1 MPLGYCNVCRARLR
15 LGRAT
20 CRGCGT
26 KKKRA
31 KLILSCVILAQLVTI
46 GVYAKFGGGR
56 PSGPRL
62 IADPRDLAT
71 PAVLLEKRP
80 PAGWVYYDTRDELI
94 GDTTHH
100 ARVLSRSDPTAG
112 LPGDH
117 GTTGVLELRASP
129 AYGRSA
135 VISMSPEVSADVVG
149 PCELRVQF
157 DDGPEAAFAAAAS
170 GGTGHLM
177 LSVADVDGFTGRLL
191 SAQTMSVSAR
201 VLGRPRLELSFMVG
215 GLSWR

>member
-1 MPLGYCNVCRARLR
+1 MPLGFCNVCRARLGF
-15 LGRAT
+15 GRAL

-46 GVYAKFGGGR
+46 GVYAKFGGGK
-56 PSGPRL
+56 PSGPQL
-62 IADPRDLAT
+62 VVDPRDLAT
-71 PAVLLEKRP
+71 PAVLLERRP
-80 PAGWVYYDTRDELI
+80 PAGWVYYETRDELI

-100 ARVLSRSDPTAG
+100 ARVLSRSDPMAG

-135 VISMSPEVSADVVG
+135 VVSLPPEVGVEVAG

-157 DDGPEAAFAAAAS
+157 DDAPELAFRASAS
-170 GGTGHLM
+170 GAAGHLM
-177 LSVADVDGFTGRLL
+177 LSVADVDGFTGRLV
-191 SAQTMSVSAR
+191 SAQTMSVSVRFA
-201 VLGRPRLELSFMVG
+201 GRPPLELSFMVG